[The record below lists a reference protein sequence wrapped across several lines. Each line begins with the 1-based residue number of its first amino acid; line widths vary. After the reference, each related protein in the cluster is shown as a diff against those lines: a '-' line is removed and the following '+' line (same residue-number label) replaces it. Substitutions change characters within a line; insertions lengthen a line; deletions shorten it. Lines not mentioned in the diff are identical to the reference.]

1 MNSNVNMN
9 KTRQVKLLA
18 AIFIM
23 AMAVC
28 ACAVLVPADES
39 SAAATSMPAPV
50 GGVVTL
56 TDDVNL
62 SSQYTVPAEVTKIDL
77 GGHTITV
84 ADNLKNAILVPSG
97 VKVTIDNGT
106 ITEYFTKQSLS
117 TIAVLGEAT
126 FGSNLEVVTK
136 GVYDSSYFCGPMA
149 IFGGTVTVNGTVFDG
164 NLSGIALYNSTYYTS
179 KEGSHNTNDA
189 VSSTLVFNSGSIT
202 AALYLISGNNQH
214 SGGSV
219 IDINGGTFSVTEDS
233 KETAIYIP
241 MESKITIDNAS
252 IYGGIVMR
260 MGSLTIT
267 DSIVTESREFTE
279 VLDFA
284 NNSGCALTGNAIT
297 LVAQNYGNSK
307 DQYKSTPNLTLNI
320 GTGTIL
326 TSEQGYSV
334 DILNTRQVTEKTQ
347 DATVNIQV
355 PVDSVRIF
363 DQGKGTSESPVSVIL
378 DDVSELKTT
387 AYADLTINGDVTIV
401 GESKIVKTLT
411 VNEKA
416 SMTLGTG
423 ASLAVGTGA
432 TATNMGTIDTT
443 AGTLEGTVT
452 NIGGTT
458 EVGVPETITNQA
470 ITDAFKQGATVIE
483 LNGTVTEDITVPA
496 GKTVVVTDDTVFQ
509 NTTSN
514 TPAVIIIGGDSSS
527 YGSVKVDLTSSKD
540 FSVAFGTDKSKVAA
554 FEGIVGSM
562 TVSISSIDFLDINI
576 SSGTINTGA
585 FSDAVVSGKITGE
598 LVIEVG
604 SALKSITFGDL
615 VIQEGA
621 SLVIDKGTN
630 TTVTASVKGSAQDSA
645 VLDVPGS
652 IIVEN
657 GTLTIDA
664 TNTTINTYPTTN
676 LQNVTLDGNVEYVT
690 EETPFEFKGQ
700 LSQDQTVSTNQSL
713 TGDLYIPDGLTLTI
727 ASGAT
732 LNLAGY
738 GIYVQGTLEIQTGGA
753 INNVGKDD
761 GKGFGYGVILLHR
774 DGAIVN
780 DGGVIGSGTPVTVTA
795 KINQKVDGQTGAGY
809 DAYPGFN
816 TDLRVSYPSAGSV
829 ELQNVSGVSFDI
841 VNINSTRTLAISGDV
856 YTYGLNTNCTFTL
869 TGAVVDGTLT
879 VGEGVTLGGDF
890 KLQTGATLN
899 VEGTVSGNVTMAN
912 NTTVNVEGQVT
923 GKVTAPTGVYKSN
936 GGKATQYTEVSF
948 TTGPAADYV
957 TGVVLTVGQNSY
969 TEDGTSYTEQA
980 LYISGN
986 IEAVDFNED
995 ETASAKLIITNK
1007 AETAEGAGDATVS
1020 YVGADDVLNVDKSV
1034 AVDGGNTV
1042 VEGQVVYN
1050 AESSNKNKVE
1060 NFNGTAYVI
1069 EGAGTADDI
1078 GYITTFADAYG
1089 QIANAKNGLTIY
1101 GDLEI
1106 ETDVTLASG
1115 QKIAIDGSSK
1125 VTIGTDYEFV
1135 AQKGSSVTGT
1145 IYDAQGVLTVYSGA
1159 NVKAPANYA
1168 VYKQTTEYRQWSGL
1182 VPAIENAQSGD
1193 VIDVQKDATVK
1204 NDMSIP
1210 AGVTVNV
1217 EAGVV
1222 LTFQKDLTVEET
1234 AVLNNEGTIQM
1245 AGEKS
1250 AITVNGT
1257 LDSSEAGSVVKFVK
1271 YDETSKTYKDV
1282 TANADG
1288 ESRSVVS
1295 VGTTVMNST
1304 TGVAPFVSAAY
1315 YADEDGNTVYTTVAK
1330 AVAAVEAQD
1339 AGAKTVTVV
1348 GTLNEAADVTLAA
1361 GTTLNIASK
1370 AKVTLGTV
1378 TLSAP
1383 ADGKQAKVEVDGEL
1397 TATVTGMTGVTGSET
1412 AASVELVRAAAGIYM
1427 VSATDDANV
1436 TSNYMVLDGQ
1446 IAGAVTVSAGT
1457 VNAGALE
1464 VSNTTDSRNTLTVA
1478 SGATLAVADIGT
1490 IEAGLTVGTLKDAA
1504 AVTVDGTV
1512 AFGEGAELDLT
1523 DGIMDVNG
1531 TMTVSDVDIE
1541 VEGTLNIVGTLDVST
1556 VEDEEGSV
1564 AVTGI
1569 LVVGEK
1575 PTTLGA
1581 GGVLSGA
1588 FDTTKGIIKAYAGAD
1603 LTGALLDV
1611 VAGESAAESTAYY
1624 VNGDLYMTVYSA
1636 GNFDN
1641 NAVIGGA
1648 YAEDFELVGLVT
1660 YDEEKNVDINAITQW
1675 YSDAEMSKPVK
1686 AASQLGNPEALY
1698 FKAAA
1703 AEVTITVSVGDG
1715 ISLYIDDVRQT
1726 GNTATLTVGT
1736 HTVTATVNPG
1746 YSGTVTVQF
1755 NGQTVDGTFTITPEM
1770 ASNAYD
1776 GPKAISAT
1784 GSITQDSVV
1793 IDGGNGGSGEMGL
1806 TDYLLI
1812 ILVILIVVMA
1822 IIVAMRLMRS

>member
-1 MNSNVNMN
+1 MNAIMN
-9 KTRQVKLLA
+9 EKGRQTKLLA
-18 AIFIM
+18 AIAII
-23 AMAVC
+23 AMVVC
-28 ACAVLVPADES
+28 AFAMVMPSTDAAGENNYLAIGDVPAKDTAGVLYIEE
-39 SAAATSMPAPV
+39 AAD
-50 GGVVTL
+50 G
-56 TDDVNL
+56 
-62 SSQYTVPAEVTKIDL
+62 AEET
-77 GGHTITV
+77 
-84 ADNLKNAILVPSG
+84 P
-97 VKVTIDNGT
+97 
-106 ITEYFTKQSLS
+106 
-117 TIAVLGEAT
+117 
-126 FGSNLEVVTK
+126 LEQ
-136 GVYDSSYFCGPMA
+136 
-149 IFGGTVTVNGTVFDG
+149 
-164 NLSGIALYNSTYYTS
+164 L
-179 KEGSHNTNDA
+179 
-189 VSSTLVFNSGSIT
+189 T
-202 AALYLISGNNQH
+202 AALAGNEY
-214 SGGSV
+214 STIV
-219 IDINGGTFSVTEDS
+219 ITTDIT
-233 KETAIYIP
+233 
-241 MESKITIDNAS
+241 
-252 IYGGIVMR
+252 
-260 MGSLTIT
+260 L
-267 DSIVTESREFTE
+267 TEST
-279 VLDFA
+279 
-284 NNSGCALTGNAIT
+284 
-297 LVAQNYGNSK
+297 
-307 DQYKSTPNLTLNI
+307 TP
-320 GTGTIL
+320 
-326 TSEQGYSV
+326 Y
-334 DILNTRQVTEKTQ
+334 
-347 DATVNIQV
+347 
-355 PVDSVRIF
+355 
-363 DQGKGTSESPVSVIL
+363 
-378 DDVSELKTT
+378 
-387 AYADLTINGDVTIV
+387 
-401 GESKIVKTLT
+401 
-411 VNEKA
+411 
-416 SMTLGTG
+416 
-423 ASLAVGTGA
+423 
-432 TATNMGTIDTT
+432 
-443 AGTLEGTVT
+443 
-452 NIGGTT
+452 
-458 EVGVPETITNQA
+458 
-470 ITDAFKQGATVIE
+470 
-483 LNGTVTEDITVPA
+483 TVPA
-496 GKTVVVTDDTVFQ
+496 GKTVYFGSAPTEDAPIKMTINSGATLEISGTVYNLIGDRQADAAIVNNGTVKMVGSGVFASTCAVATTGTPSFTGYFTSSADDEVDNVYRHIYAADPAYLAQ
-509 NTTSN
+509 YVNPNDEYNDNMGTSIEAIY
-514 TPAVIIIGGDSSS
+514 T
-527 YGSVKVDLTSSKD
+527 YGTITISKNVDLTGITLMVGGVYNGMNATVTIDKGVTVTAAGIIIKSGSTLANNGAISLPADGEVTGTPTGDGSVEQPVTATDGKID
-540 FSVAFGTDKSKVAA
+540 ASTIGTALNANGITSVTIPDNTAVTGDVTVPANKTLVIGSGVTFAPASGDEATLSVAAENSKAIAEDLNDVTLKISGKDAYIILTD
-554 FEGIVGSM
+554 FVGSFEATPGSVQINGGEYEGGSITLDNGE
-562 TVSISSIDFLDINI
+562 TV
-576 SSGTINTGA
+576 
-585 FSDAVVSGKITGE
+585 ITGE
-598 LVIEVG
+598 VNGEFEIIAG
-604 SALKSITFGDL
+604 TGTGTIKI
-615 VIQEGA
+615 GA
-621 SLVIDKGTN
+621 DGL
-630 TTVTASVKGSAQDSA
+630 TVTEGSTLTFTGFDTSSA
-645 VLDVPGS
+645 ALDLGDT
-652 IIVEN
+652 
-657 GTLTIDA
+657 GTLTIDGTLA
-664 TNTTINTYPTTN
+664 SSKDIDITGKFITGPTTN
-676 LQNVTLDGNVEYVT
+676 LQNVTLSGDVEYVT
-690 EETPFEFKGQ
+690 EDTPFEFKGQ

-816 TDLRVSYPSAGSV
+816 TDLRVSYASAGSV

-869 TGAVVDGTLT
+869 TEAVVDGTLT

-899 VEGTVSGNVTMAN
+899 VEGTVTGKVTMIN
-912 NTTVNVEGQVT
+912 NTTVNVEGMVSGSVTAAT
-923 GKVTAPTGVYKSN
+923 GKFQSSLGVGQLTTS
-936 GGKATQYTEVSF
+936 TSVSF
-948 TTGPAADYV
+948 KTGDNYV
-957 TGVVLTVGQNSY
+957 AGVVLTVGQNSY
-969 TEDGTSYTEQA
+969 TEDGVAYTEQI

-986 IEAVDFNED
+986 TEVIDVNADDSN
-995 ETASAKLIITNK
+995 ETATLSITNDGK
-1007 AETAEGAGDATVS
+1007 AQVAAGDVLDIDENITVTGGK
-1020 YVGADDVLNVDKSV
+1020 VDVL
-1034 AVDGGNTV
+1034 
-1042 VEGQVVYN
+1042 GQVTYIYTN
-1050 AESSNKNKVE
+1050 ASSVPKA
-1060 NFNGTAYVI
+1060 FNGTAYVI
-1069 EGAGTADDI
+1069 EGATASDDDI

-1089 QIANAKNGLTIY
+1089 QIANAKDGLTIY

-1115 QKIAIDGSSK
+1115 QKIAIDGSSQ

-1217 EAGVV
+1217 EADVT

-1250 AITVNGT
+1250 VITVNGT

-1383 ADGKQAKVEVDGEL
+1383 ADGKQAKVDVDGEL
-1397 TATVTGMTGVTGSET
+1397 TATVTGMTGVAGSET
-1412 AASVELVRAAAGIYM
+1412 AASVELVRAAADIYM

-1446 IAGAVTVSAGT
+1446 IVGAVTVSAGT

-1478 SGATLAVADIGT
+1478 SGATLAVADIGSLQ
-1490 IEAGLTVGTLKDAA
+1490 AKLTVGVLKDAA

-1512 AFGEGAELDLT
+1512 AFGEGAELDLSS
-1523 DGIMDVNG
+1523 GIMDVNG

-1588 FDTTKGIIKAYAGAD
+1588 FDTTAGIIKAYAGAD

-1611 VAGESAAESTAYY
+1611 VSGESQAESTAYY

-1636 GNFDN
+1636 GAFQNDT
-1641 NAVIGGA
+1641 VLTGI

-1660 YDEEKNVDINAITQW
+1660 YVEDSNGKTTLDINDIGYW
-1675 YSDAEMSKPVK
+1675 YSDAEMSKK
-1686 AASQLGNPEALY
+1686 ATASELGTPEALY
-1698 FKAAA
+1698 FKAPA
-1703 AEVTITVSVGDG
+1703 AEVTISVSVGEG

-1793 IDGGNGGSGEMGL
+1793 IDSGNGGNGEMGL

>member
-9 KTRQVKLLA
+9 KSRQVKLLA
-18 AIFIM
+18 AVAVM
-23 AMAVC
+23 VMAVC

-241 MESKITIDNAS
+241 MESEITIDNAS

-297 LVAQNYGNSK
+297 LVAQNYGNSE
-307 DQYKSTPNLTLNI
+307 DQYKSTPHLTLNI

-432 TATNMGTIDTT
+432 TTTNMGTIDTT

-509 NTTSN
+509 NTASN
-514 TPAVIIIGGDSSS
+514 TPVIIIEEGSSS
-527 YGSVKVDLTSSKD
+527 YGSVEVDLTSSKD
-540 FSVAFGTDKSKVAA
+540 FSVAFGADKSKVAA

-562 TVSISSIDFLDINI
+562 TVSISSIDFLDIDI

-585 FSDAVVSGKITGE
+585 FKDAVVSGKITGE

-604 SALKSITFGDL
+604 DALNSITFGDL

-630 TTVTASVKGSAQDSA
+630 TTVTATVDDSA

-657 GTLTIDA
+657 GTLAIAA
-664 TNTTINTYPTTN
+664 TNATINTYPTTN

-690 EETPFEFKGQ
+690 EDTPFEFKGQ
-700 LSQDQTVSTNQSL
+700 LSQDQTVSTNQRL
-713 TGDLYIPDGLTLTI
+713 TGDLYIPSGLTLTI

-753 INNVGKDD
+753 INNIGGDSSKSV
-761 GKGFGYGVILLHR
+761 FGNSILLHR

-795 KINQKVDGQTGAGY
+795 KIAQKS
-809 DAYPGFN
+809 DADNPYTGFN
-816 TDLRVSYPSAGSV
+816 TDLRVTYATAGSV
-829 ELQNVSGVSFDI
+829 TLQNVSGVSFDI
-841 VNINSTRTLAISGDV
+841 VNVDGKRTLAISGDV
-856 YTYGLNTNCTFTL
+856 YTYGMSGIYNISASEN
-869 TGAVVDGTLT
+869 AVIDGTLT
-879 VGEGVTLGGDF
+879 VGEGVTLKGDVA
-890 KLQTGATLN
+890 LQTGATLN
-899 VEGTVSGNVTMAN
+899 VEGTVGHHGQQHHSERRGNRLR
-912 NTTVNVEGQVT
+912 QHRRRDW
-923 GKVTAPTGVYKSN
+923 KVPVQQGRRV
-936 GGKATQYTEVSF
+936 Q
-948 TTGPAADYV
+948 
-957 TGVVLTVGQNSY
+957 LRQRH
-969 TEDGTSYTEQA
+969 
-980 LYISGN
+980 
-986 IEAVDFNED
+986 
-995 ETASAKLIITNK
+995 
-1007 AETAEGAGDATVS
+1007 
-1020 YVGADDVLNVDKSV
+1020 
-1034 AVDGGNTV
+1034 
-1042 VEGQVVYN
+1042 
-1050 AESSNKNKVE
+1050 
-1060 NFNGTAYVI
+1060 
-1069 EGAGTADDI
+1069 
-1078 GYITTFADAYG
+1078 G
-1089 QIANAKNGLTIY
+1089 QI
-1101 GDLEI
+1101 
-1106 ETDVTLASG
+1106 
-1115 QKIAIDGSSK
+1115 QH
-1125 VTIGTDYEFV
+1125 
-1135 AQKGSSVTGT
+1135 
-1145 IYDAQGVLTVYSGA
+1145 
-1159 NVKAPANYA
+1159 
-1168 VYKQTTEYRQWSGL
+1168 RQQLCRRSR
-1182 VPAIENAQSGD
+1182 PD
-1193 VIDVQKDATVK
+1193 RR
-1204 NDMSIP
+1204 
-1210 AGVTVNV
+1210 
-1217 EAGVV
+1217 
-1222 LTFQKDLTVEET
+1222 
-1234 AVLNNEGTIQM
+1234 
-1245 AGEKS
+1245 
-1250 AITVNGT
+1250 
-1257 LDSSEAGSVVKFVK
+1257 SELLHR
-1271 YDETSKTYKDV
+1271 ERRRLHR
-1282 TANADG
+1282 ADPLHQRKHRG
-1288 ESRSVVS
+1288 H
-1295 VGTTVMNST
+1295 
-1304 TGVAPFVSAAY
+1304 
-1315 YADEDGNTVYTTVAK
+1315 
-1330 AVAAVEAQD
+1330 
-1339 AGAKTVTVV
+1339 
-1348 GTLNEAADVTLAA
+1348 L
-1361 GTTLNIASK
+1361 
-1370 AKVTLGTV
+1370 
-1378 TLSAP
+1378 
-1383 ADGKQAKVEVDGEL
+1383 
-1397 TATVTGMTGVTGSET
+1397 
-1412 AASVELVRAAAGIYM
+1412 
-1427 VSATDDANV
+1427 
-1436 TSNYMVLDGQ
+1436 
-1446 IAGAVTVSAGT
+1446 
-1457 VNAGALE
+1457 
-1464 VSNTTDSRNTLTVA
+1464 
-1478 SGATLAVADIGT
+1478 
-1490 IEAGLTVGTLKDAA
+1490 
-1504 AVTVDGTV
+1504 
-1512 AFGEGAELDLT
+1512 
-1523 DGIMDVNG
+1523 
-1531 TMTVSDVDIE
+1531 
-1541 VEGTLNIVGTLDVST
+1541 
-1556 VEDEEGSV
+1556 
-1564 AVTGI
+1564 
-1569 LVVGEK
+1569 
-1575 PTTLGA
+1575 
-1581 GGVLSGA
+1581 
-1588 FDTTKGIIKAYAGAD
+1588 
-1603 LTGALLDV
+1603 
-1611 VAGESAAESTAYY
+1611 
-1624 VNGDLYMTVYSA
+1624 
-1636 GNFDN
+1636 
-1641 NAVIGGA
+1641 
-1648 YAEDFELVGLVT
+1648 
-1660 YDEEKNVDINAITQW
+1660 
-1675 YSDAEMSKPVK
+1675 
-1686 AASQLGNPEALY
+1686 
-1698 FKAAA
+1698 
-1703 AEVTITVSVGDG
+1703 
-1715 ISLYIDDVRQT
+1715 RQ
-1726 GNTATLTVGT
+1726 
-1736 HTVTATVNPG
+1736 
-1746 YSGTVTVQF
+1746 
-1755 NGQTVDGTFTITPEM
+1755 
-1770 ASNAYD
+1770 
-1776 GPKAISAT
+1776 
-1784 GSITQDSVV
+1784 
-1793 IDGGNGGSGEMGL
+1793 
-1806 TDYLLI
+1806 
-1812 ILVILIVVMA
+1812 
-1822 IIVAMRLMRS
+1822 RRR